1 MIRGIFEKQTASALV
16 MAEGLGRTVLH
27 RHRYARIWG
36 LGDRSS
42 PAIHTPALISTE
54 DDEEACRQMS
64 AFHCQQTRTIP
75 ARITISTHHYL
86 IPPEFTGPGPTM
98 DASIGHVLPPS
109 LDEANAGE
117 SADSGVLLPI
127 SWQRLHHDPSLLD
140 ETLNPSI
147 VVLVDAIQLAA
158 QSGKLV
164 KAIQTLKHRFP
175 GALLWTPGLG
185 GPDNVAVLA
194 WFGVDL
200 FDTSRTRFALRSGH
214 LLTAFGPRLPL
225 TGETCNMDAALH
237 HYQQAIRSVQSA
249 IENGHLRRLAQQQ
262 SLNSP
267 RLVEHMR
274 HFDALT
280 STKEDLLR
288 AHPTGLETIE
298 FMDQESH
305 LDSEVNAW
313 VDFIQNRYITPNA
326 LDNTLILLPCSERKP
341 YRLSKSHRKFIDAI
355 GTNGCHEV
363 MVTSPLGLVP
373 RDLEDVWPAGFYD
386 IPVTG
391 DWTTDEL
398 HRVQSMVESLIERH
412 EYRCIINHSGIDLS
426 IDNIEI
432 IDTRQG
438 ESSGSR
444 NALQRLTDAVD
455 HAKQS
460 HELRRRKGEAVNMDR
475 FRSISRYLYNND
487 AWLENCRIRGKPP
500 RWKIEKDGKQIALWF
515 YDRAGFSFSKEAI
528 LPLYENNILPMVHLK
543 SDIKWKGDLH
553 LGIIE
558 SYENNIRRGQ
568 DLMVVQNGQPVGLAR
583 SIAPG
588 WEWVGTPGRLAKM
601 HQKQ

>member
-1 MIRGIFEKQTASALV
+1 M
-16 MAEGLGRTVLH
+16 
-27 RHRYARIWG
+27 
-36 LGDRSS
+36 
-42 PAIHTPALISTE
+42 
-54 DDEEACRQMS
+54 
-64 AFHCQQTRTIP
+64 
-75 ARITISTHHYL
+75 
-86 IPPEFTGPGPTM
+86 
-98 DASIGHVLPPS
+98 
-109 LDEANAGE
+109 DEANAGE
-117 SADSGVLLPI
+117 SADSGVLLPV
-127 SWQRLHHDPSLLD
+127 SWQRLHHDPSLLESD
-140 ETLNPSI
+140 LNPSI
-147 VVLVDAIQLAA
+147 VVLVDAVQLAA

-200 FDTSRTRFALRSGH
+200 FDTSRTRFALSSDH
-214 LLTAFGPRLPL
+214 LLTSYGPRLPL
-225 TGETCNMDAALH
+225 SGETCNMDVAIH

-249 IENGHLRRLAQQQ
+249 IEHGTLRRLAQQQ

-280 STKEDLLR
+280 SATDGVLR
-288 AHPTGLETIE
+288 AHPCGLESIE
-298 FMDQESH
+298 FMAQESH
-305 LDSEVNAW
+305 LDAEVHAW
-313 VDFIQNRYITPNA
+313 VDFIQNHYIAPES
-326 LDNTLILLPCSERKP
+326 LDNTLVLLPCSERKP

-391 DWTTDEL
+391 DWTRDEL
-398 HRVQSMVESLIERH
+398 DRVHSMVESLLARH
-412 EYRCIINHSGIDLS
+412 QYRCVINHSGIELN
-426 IDNIEI
+426 INGIEI

-438 ESSGSR
+438 ESSGARS
-444 NALQRLTDAVD
+444 ALQRLTDAVD
-455 HAKQS
+455 HAKQT
-460 HELRRRKGEAVNMDR
+460 HELRRRKGEVVNMDR

-487 AWLENCRIRGKPP
+487 AWLEDCRIRGKPP

-515 YDRAGFSFSKEAI
+515 YDRAGFSFSKDAI
-528 LPLYENNILPMVHLK
+528 LPLHENNILPAVHLK
-543 SDIKWKGDLH
+543 SEIKWKGDLH

-558 SYENNIRRGQ
+558 SYDHAIRRGQ
-568 DLMVVQNGQPVGLAR
+568 DVMVVQNGQPVGLAR

-588 WEWVGTPGRLAKM
+588 WEWAGTPGRLAKM
-601 HQKQ
+601 HQKR

>member
-1 MIRGIFEKQTASALV
+1 

-42 PAIHTPALISTE
+42 PAIRTPAFISTE
-54 DDEEACRQMS
+54 DDGDDFRQLS

-75 ARITISTHHYL
+75 ARITISTHHHL
-86 IPPEFTGPGPTM
+86 IPPTFEKEGPTM

-117 SADSGVLLPI
+117 SADSGVLLPV
-127 SWQRLHHDPSLLD
+127 SWQRLHHDPSLLESD
-140 ETLNPSI
+140 LNPSI
-147 VVLVDAIQLAA
+147 VVLVDAVQLAA

-200 FDTSRTRFALRSGH
+200 FDASRTRFALSSDH
-214 LLTAFGPRLPL
+214 LLTSYGPRLPL
-225 TGETCNMDAALH
+225 SGETCNMDVAIH

-249 IENGHLRRLAQQQ
+249 IEHGALRRLAQQQ

-274 HFDALT
+274 HFDALSSAT
-280 STKEDLLR
+280 DGVLR
-288 AHPTGLETIE
+288 AHPCGLESIE
-298 FMDQESH
+298 FMSQESH
-305 LDSEVNAW
+305 LDAEVDAW
-313 VDFIQNRYITPNA
+313 VDFIENRYIAPKS
-326 LDNTLILLPCSERKP
+326 LDNTLVLLPCSERKP
-341 YRLSKSHRKFIDAI
+341 YRLSRSHRKFIDAI

-391 DWTTDEL
+391 DWTRDEL
-398 HRVQSMVESLIERH
+398 DRVHSMVESLLARH
-412 EYRCIINHSGIDLS
+412 HYRCVINHSGIEL
-426 IDNIEI
+426 NINDTEI

-438 ESSGSR
+438 ESSGARS
-444 NALQRLTDAVD
+444 ALQRLTDAVD
-455 HAKQS
+455 YAKQTQ
-460 HELRRRKGEAVNMDR
+460 ELRRRKGEVVNMDR

-487 AWLENCRIRGKPP
+487 AWLEDCRIRGKPP

-515 YDRAGFSFSKEAI
+515 YDRAGFSFSKDAI
-528 LPLYENNILPMVHLK
+528 LPLYENNILPIVHLK
-543 SDIKWKGDLH
+543 SEIKWKGDLH

-558 SYENNIRRGQ
+558 SYDHSIRRGQ
-568 DLMVVQNGQPVGLAR
+568 DVMVLQNGQPVGLAR

-588 WEWVGTPGRLAKM
+588 WEWAGTPGRLAKM
-601 HQKQ
+601 HQKR

>member
-1 MIRGIFEKQTASALV
+1 

-42 PAIHTPALISTE
+42 PAIRTPAFISTE
-54 DDEEACRQMS
+54 DDGDDFRQLS

-75 ARITISTHHYL
+75 ARITISTHHHL
-86 IPPEFTGPGPTM
+86 IPPTFEKEGPTM

-117 SADSGVLLPI
+117 SADSGVLLPV
-127 SWQRLHHDPSLLD
+127 SWQRLHHDPSLLESD
-140 ETLNPSI
+140 LNPSI
-147 VVLVDAIQLAA
+147 VVLVDAVQLAA

-200 FDTSRTRFALRSGH
+200 FDASRTRFALSSDH
-214 LLTAFGPRLPL
+214 LLTSYGPRLPL
-225 TGETCNMDAALH
+225 SGETCNMDVAIH

-249 IENGHLRRLAQQQ
+249 IEHGALRRLAQQQ

-274 HFDALT
+274 HFDALSSAT
-280 STKEDLLR
+280 NGVLR
-288 AHPTGLETIE
+288 AHPCGLESIE
-298 FMDQESH
+298 FMSQESH
-305 LDSEVNAW
+305 LDAEVDAW
-313 VDFIQNRYITPNA
+313 VDFIENRYTAPKS
-326 LDNTLILLPCSERKP
+326 LDNTLVLLPCSERKP
-341 YRLSKSHRKFIDAI
+341 YRLSRSHRKFIDAI

-391 DWTTDEL
+391 DWTRDEL
-398 HRVQSMVESLIERH
+398 DRVHSMVESLLARH
-412 EYRCIINHSGIDLS
+412 HYRCVINHSGIELNIND
-426 IDNIEI
+426 IEI

-438 ESSGSR
+438 ESSGARS
-444 NALQRLTDAVD
+444 ALQRLTDAVD
-455 HAKQS
+455 YAKQTQ
-460 HELRRRKGEAVNMDR
+460 ELRRRKGEVVNMDR

-487 AWLENCRIRGKPP
+487 AWLEDCRIRGKPP

-515 YDRAGFSFSKEAI
+515 YDRAGFSFSKDAI
-528 LPLYENNILPMVHLK
+528 LPLYENTILPIVHLK
-543 SDIKWKGDLH
+543 SEIKWKGDLH

-558 SYENNIRRGQ
+558 SYDHSIRRGQ
-568 DLMVVQNGQPVGLAR
+568 DVMVLQNGQPVGLAR

-588 WEWVGTPGRLAKM
+588 WEWAGTPGRLAKM
-601 HQKQ
+601 HQKR

>member
-1 MIRGIFEKQTASALV
+1 
-16 MAEGLGRTVLH
+16 MADGLGRTVLH

-42 PAIHTPALISTE
+42 PAIRTPAFISTE
-54 DDEEACRQMS
+54 DDGDDFRQLS

-75 ARITISTHHYL
+75 ARITISTHHHL
-86 IPPEFTGPGPTM
+86 IPTTFERQGPTM
-98 DASIGHVLPPS
+98 EASIGHVLPPS

-117 SADSGVLLPI
+117 SADSGVLLPV
-127 SWQRLHHDPSLLD
+127 SWQRLHHDPSLLESD
-140 ETLNPSI
+140 LNPSI
-147 VVLVDAIQLAA
+147 VVLVDAVQLAA

-164 KAIQTLKHRFP
+164 KAIQSLKHRFP

-185 GPDNVAVLA
+185 GPDNVAVLS

-200 FDTSRTRFALRSGH
+200 FDTSRTRFTLSSDH
-214 LLTAFGPRLPL
+214 LLTSYGPRLPL
-225 TGETCNMDAALH
+225 SGETCNMDVAIH

-249 IENGHLRRLAQQQ
+249 IEHGTLRRLAQQQ

-280 STKEDLLR
+280 SATEGVLR
-288 AHPTGLETIE
+288 AHPCGLEAIE
-298 FMDQESH
+298 FMAQESH
-305 LDSEVNAW
+305 LDAEVDAW
-313 VDFIQNRYITPNA
+313 VDFIQNRYIAPES
-326 LDNTLILLPCSERKP
+326 LDNTLVLLPCSERKP

-355 GTNGCHEV
+355 STNGCHEV

-391 DWTTDEL
+391 DWSRDEL
-398 HRVQSMVESLIERH
+398 NRVHSMVESLLARH
-412 EYRCIINHSGIDLS
+412 QYRCIINHSGIELN
-426 IDNIEI
+426 IDGIEM

-438 ESSGSR
+438 ESSGARSS
-444 NALQRLTDAVD
+444 LQRLTDAVD
-455 HAKQS
+455 HAKQTR
-460 HELRRRKGEAVNMDR
+460 ELRRRKGEVVNMDR

-487 AWLENCRIRGKPP
+487 AWLKDCRIRGKPP

-515 YDRAGFSFSKEAI
+515 YDRAGFSFSKDAI
-528 LPLYENNILPMVHLK
+528 LPLYENKILPIVHLK
-543 SDIKWKGDLH
+543 SEIKWKGDLH

-558 SYENNIRRGQ
+558 SYDHSIRRGQ
-568 DLMVVQNGQPVGLAR
+568 DVMVVQNGQPVGLAR

-588 WEWVGTPGRLAKM
+588 WEWAGTPGRLAKM
-601 HQKQ
+601 HQKR